1 MAQHTTTIKPVTI
14 HASANRVWKI
24 LTDLEKYPD
33 WNPFTVKAES
43 TLKIG
48 DPVVL
53 TIPRSG
59 KMSTQTMVLE
69 VLNPPKEIAWRLPK
83 MIHKKIFSAYRI
95 QTIKAIDANSC
106 IYETSDT
113 FSGLIAGRIYK
124 MTADYV
130 MTNLTATGL
139 ALKQHAENSMTE

>member
-1 MAQHTTTIKPVTI
+1 MADHTTTIAPVTI
-14 HASANRVWKI
+14 NAPATRVWEV

-43 TLKIG
+43 TLQIG

-53 TIPRSG
+53 TIPRNG
-59 KMSTQTMVLE
+59 KMTKQTMVLE
-69 VLNPPKEIAWRLPK
+69 ILDPPKLIAWRMPK
-83 MIHKKIFSAYRI
+83 MIHKKVFSAYRV
-95 QTIKAIDANSC
+95 QTIKEIDANSC

-113 FSGLIAGRIYK
+113 FSGWIAGRIYK

-130 MTNLTATGL
+130 MDNLTATGE
-139 ALKQHAENSMTE
+139 ALKNEAEKKAA